1 MFIATH
7 KKISECIYDM
17 LSDEFSQYID
27 MNSMI
32 KGSYFPDVNF
42 KYTVINHDYEGT
54 ITIVNK
60 HLKFILEK
68 KLPSKEL
75 GWYLGIICHF
85 VSDYCSPYHPN
96 NHFKKRG
103 LVEHLIYENKTN
115 NYNWAF
121 EIHNSEYKKSFF
133 TGINKM
139 PLELKNFI
147 DKHMQSKKTF

>member
-17 LSDEFSQYID
+17 LSDGFRQYID

-60 HLKFILEK
+60 HLKFMLEK

-115 NYNWAF
+115 N
-121 EIHNSEYKKSFF
+121 
-133 TGINKM
+133 
-139 PLELKNFI
+139 
-147 DKHMQSKKTF
+147 